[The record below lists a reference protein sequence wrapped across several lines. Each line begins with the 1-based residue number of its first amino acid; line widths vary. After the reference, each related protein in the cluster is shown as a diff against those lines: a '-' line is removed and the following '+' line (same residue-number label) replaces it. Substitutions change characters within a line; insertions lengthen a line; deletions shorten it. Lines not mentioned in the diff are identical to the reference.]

1 MEKINGVERSTVAG
15 NSVLTSSPIDCG
27 PPLAELQPHECGLP
41 PTVLPRQAV
50 RDLVNDLTN
59 LPLVRHRVETSRL
72 LSERQKCISLEQLSS
87 SYLNHEY

>member
-1 MEKINGVERSTVAG
+1 MKQVNDAENSLAVEDIE
-15 NSVLTSSPIDCG
+15 LTFSPTDCG

-41 PTVLPRQAV
+41 PVLWSRQDV
-50 RDLVNDLTN
+50 RGLVDDLKN

-87 SYLNHEY
+87 F